1 MRLSALKKET
11 DKFKDTLVDNLYT
24 IFSSIPDGSA
34 GGNSPLRPS
43 KSTIGSEKVKENAEI
58 LNILSTLGKDARSN
72 IAKIVDQLKIAQRD
86 HEKLNTEY
94 STTVNKSNT
103 T

>member
-11 DKFKDTLVDNLYT
+11 DKFKDTLVDNLYS

-43 KSTIGSEKVKENAEI
+43 KSTIGIEKGGIK
-58 LNILSTLGKDARSN
+58 
-72 IAKIVDQLKIAQRD
+72 
-86 HEKLNTEY
+86 
-94 STTVNKSNT
+94 
-103 T
+103 